1 MPLEAGIRL
10 RSSAAMRIGS
20 ATSISRTY
28 GSPHISSFH
37 SVTAI
42 FDFPAIMTAITEA
55 AYDGWLMVELDDYD
69 GDPRIA
75 AEFSKTYLDELSYV
89 RPPNQGERP

>member
-1 MPLEAGIRL
+1 M
-10 RSSAAMRIGS
+10 
-20 ATSISRTY
+20 
-28 GSPHISSFH
+28 
-37 SVTAI
+37 TAI